1 MILEC
6 LYCGGEFPPAK
17 LKQHTCAACWSRN
30 EKEFGSEWF
39 TQDWHAQLQLDA
51 RSEKRK
57 PHGLV
62 GLTKRERNRL
72 VVVGIEHVS
81 NEDVSDVLPCKPR
94 VGRSQISESVQNAV
108 ATMLVIENLT
118 PRRIHEKLNK
128 NRFGKK
134 VSLSTIYRL
143 VRQIR
148 KLPLPDMNTVDCQ
161 TSNTS
166 VHE

>member
-1 MILEC
+1 MTFEC

-17 LKQHTCAACWSRN
+17 LKQHTCASCWSRN
-30 EKEFGSEWF
+30 EKEFGSDWF
-39 TQDWHAQLQLDA
+39 TQDWHAQLTPDA

-62 GLTKRERNRL
+62 GMTKGERDRL

-81 NEDVSDVLPCKPR
+81 TEDVSNILPPIPHI
-94 VGRSQISESVQNAV
+94 GRNPVSENTRQAV
-108 ATMLVIENLT
+108 ARMLVIEKLT
-118 PRRIHEKLNK
+118 PRRIHEKLNE
-128 NRFGKK
+128 NRSGKK

-148 KLPLPDMNTVDCQ
+148 KLPLPDVNTVDCQ
-161 TSNTS
+161 SGHMSNQ
-166 VHE
+166 E